1 MRFRTLNNL
10 LLRKLSNNPI
20 RSIVG
25 LAILSLVIFNQEII
39 NEIDIQKN
47 YSVLENTLINYL
59 KMQELQGRV
68 EKIIDGDTL
77 RFLSGKES
85 YIIRLYGIDAPENK
99 QSYGK
104 EAMLALNKMCPINT
118 EAKII
123 IKDKDK
129 YKRAIGILECNAK
142 DINAEMVKNGF
153 AWAYREY
160 SSDYV
165 EYELMAKSQ
174 KIGLWSANN
183 PIKPSEFR
191 KMQ

>member
-1 MRFRTLNNL
+1 MQFKRLNNL

-20 RSIVG
+20 KSIAS
-25 LAILSLVIFNQEII
+25 LAILSLLVFNQEII
-39 NEIDIQKN
+39 NDIDIQKN
-47 YSVLENTLINYL
+47 YSVLENTLTNYL
-59 KMQELQGRV
+59 KTQELQGRV

-85 YIIRLYGIDAPENK
+85 YIIRLYGIDAPEKK

-104 EAMLALNKMCPINT
+104 EATLALNKMCPINT

-123 IKDKDK
+123 VKDEDK
-129 YKRAIGILECNAK
+129 YKRAIGILECNAR

-160 SSDYV
+160 SSAYV
-165 EYELMAKSQ
+165 EYELMAKS
-174 KIGLWSANN
+174 KKVGLWNVNN

-191 KMQ
+191 RMQ